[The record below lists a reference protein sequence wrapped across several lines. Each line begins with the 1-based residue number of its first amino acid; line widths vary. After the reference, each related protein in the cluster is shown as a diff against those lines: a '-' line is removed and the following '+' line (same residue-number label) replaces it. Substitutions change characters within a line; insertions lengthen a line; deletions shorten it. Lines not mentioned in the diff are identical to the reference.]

1 MHETC
6 WPQKKD
12 CRNDTIQNLHI
23 EQKKLDRLR
32 KKNVT
37 SKAKQSGIA
46 LFPDFLLTVPLSTK

>member
-1 MHETC
+1 MKRVGLT
-6 WPQKKD
+6 KKD
-12 CRNDTIQNLHI
+12 CQNDTIQNLHI

-46 LFPDFLLTVPLSTK
+46 LFPNFLPTVPLSTK